1 MSNGATTLAQALS
14 RAAAQLQKIEAE
26 SPWFVAELL
35 LAHVIQ
41 QPRAYLKAGP
51 ERPLSA
57 GQQAHYQSLIER
69 RVNGEPVAYLVGRR
83 EFWSLDLEVN
93 AATLIPRAETERL
106 VELALQHIPVNACL
120 RIADLG
126 TGSGAI
132 ALAIAH
138 ERPRC
143 LVFATDISPQA
154 LDVARSN
161 AARLR
166 IGNAAFHQGEWFAAL
181 DGEIFDVILSNP
193 PYIAEHDI
201 HLQRGDLRFEPQ
213 LALSSGADGLRDLRR
228 IVHDAPAFMRPGGW
242 LLVEHGY
249 DQQAAVLDLFSRQ
262 AFTEIR
268 GHADMAG
275 VPRVVE
281 GRIK

>member
-1 MSNGATTLAQALS
+1 MSNDSITLAQALS

-26 SPWFVAELL
+26 SPLFVAELL

-41 QPRAYLKAGP
+41 QPRSYLKAGP
-51 ERPLSA
+51 ERALSA
-57 GQQAHYQSLIER
+57 EQQAQFHSLIGR
-69 RVNGEPVAYLVGRR
+69 RESGEPVAYLIGRR

-138 ERPRC
+138 ERPQCRV
-143 LVFATDISPQA
+143 LATDISPQA

-161 AARLR
+161 AARLG
-166 IGNAAFHQGEWFAAL
+166 ISNVAFHQGEWFAAL
-181 DGEIFDVILSNP
+181 DSEIFDVILSNP

-213 LALSSGADGLRDLRR
+213 IALSPGTDGLRDLRR
-228 IVHDAPAFMRPGGW
+228 IVQEAPAFMHPGGW

-249 DQQAAVLDLFSRQ
+249 DQQEAVLDLFSKH

-275 VPRVVE
+275 IPRVVE